1 MFSKKYWEIYI
12 YIYIRFGTK
21 IFYKE
26 GLLDITN
33 FK

>member
-1 MFSKKYWEIYI
+1 MGNIYI

-26 GLLDITN
+26 GLLDKTN
-33 FK
+33 FE